1 MPLPIAGKRG
11 PSFRVFRVLPA
22 AALLIGFLFPEAGP
36 AADDRTESN
45 LHAAREVMVAEQIAA
60 RGIRDP
66 KVLQALRSTPRHRF
80 VPPDLASR
88 AYDDTPLPIG
98 HGQTISQ
105 PYIVAFMTEI
115 LRPQKDHRVLEIGT
129 GSGYQAAVL
138 AALVREVFTMEIVAA
153 LADSATVRLKEL
165 GYRNVQVARGDG
177 YHGWP
182 QQAPFD
188 AIIVTAAAGHIPPPL
203 VAQLRE
209 GGRMVIPVGGP
220 FAVQSLVLI
229 TKDSRGGLSTEN
241 LMAVRFVPLTGGNP
255 SP

>member
-1 MPLPIAGKRG
+1 MPLPIDRRNIPSAGAWTT
-11 PSFRVFRVLPA
+11 A
-22 AALLIGFLFPEAGP
+22 AALIFFLLLPCGVAASERPVP
-36 AADDRTESN
+36 AEEK
-45 LHAAREVMVAEQIAA
+45 AREAMVQNQIIA
-60 RGIRDP
+60 RGIRDAQ
-66 KVLQALRSTPRHRF
+66 VLRALRNTPRHLF
-80 VPPDLASR
+80 VPPGLVSR

-115 LRPQKDHRVLEIGT
+115 LHPRNNHRILEIGT

-138 AALVREVFTMEIVAA
+138 APLVREVYTMEIVPA
-153 LADSATVRLKEL
+153 LAHSAAGRLKDL
-165 GYRNVQVARGDG
+165 NYQNVRAAQGDG

-203 VAQLRE
+203 LAQLRE

-220 FAVQSLVLI
+220 FAVQSLVLVA
-229 TKDSRGGLSTEN
+229 KDSGGAMTTRN
-241 LMAVRFVPLTGGNP
+241 LMAVRFVPLIGGSSAP
-255 SP
+255 

>member
-1 MPLPIAGKRG
+1 
-11 PSFRVFRVLPA
+11 
-22 AALLIGFLFPEAGP
+22 
-36 AADDRTESN
+36 
-45 LHAAREVMVAEQIAA
+45 MVDSQIRA
-60 RGIRDP
+60 RGIRDSRLL
-66 KVLQALRSTPRHRF
+66 KVMEKIPRHLFVDEALREQ
-80 VPPDLASR
+80 
-88 AYDDTPLPIG
+88 AYNDNPLPIDA
-98 HGQTISQ
+98 GQTISQ

-138 AALVREVFTMEIVAA
+138 DALVREVFTMEIVAA

-229 TKDSRGGLSTEN
+229 TKDSRGRLSTEN